1 MILVVVYCFDKVEH
15 LVSLKVLVNCTVCNK
30 LEQKMRRIGIVLLM
44 LMMYDDDVSVPVSL
58 IPDLSQS
65 LG

>member
-1 MILVVVYCFDKVEH
+1 
-15 LVSLKVLVNCTVCNK
+15 
-30 LEQKMRRIGIVLLM
+30 MRRIGIVLLM